1 MEIDISRPTFDAVKH
16 FSSVLHL
23 QGRALMD
30 ADLNE
35 QALILLHQ
43 LRTAI
48 ADIVGPAARPANA
61 PGFQIFTAPPT
72 DKKGADLWISP
83 GRCYVDGILVEN
95 EVGDPDPKPN
105 PTWLQ
110 YSTQPDGYVD
120 LTNDRDRLPDD
131 KPFGVYLRV
140 WERAITFVQDPAIR
154 DIALGDLTPDT
165 AARAKVIW
173 QVAVMPLGTDAKHF
187 DDTVLGPNLKQFN
200 PRPGLLAARARRPLD
215 ADKDPCNVPPEAM
228 YRGPENQLYRVEVH
242 SGGQAWKGDVG
253 ETLGG
258 ATFMWSRENAAVVM
272 PIEPVKGA
280 TVVLDTLGRDGKLDL
295 EVGDWVEISDD
306 AAASRVADDRAL
318 TGAPQ
323 PAAPL
328 LQITAIDYGAH
339 TITLSGPVTG
349 DVGTHPALHPLVRR
363 WDHTSPTLY
372 GEPGGRAGRA
382 PQRVNIASD
391 GALPLIEGKWIALE
405 DGVEV
410 MFSSPDTKNPQQNP
424 GTYRAGDYW
433 MIPARTVTGD
443 VEWPQDAKGPVSR
456 AADGVAYYYAAL
468 AFVPAGPAGT
478 PAVPSPSCTT
488 FNPRFSA

>member
-1 MEIDISRPTFDAVKH
+1 MQIDISRPTFDAAKH

-43 LRTAI
+43 LRTVI
-48 ADIVGPAARPANA
+48 ADLVGPAATPVDANGSSGFLIVPAPNKD
-61 PGFQIFTAPPT
+61 PKLG
-72 DKKGADLWISP
+72 DLSISP
-83 GRCYVDGILVEN
+83 GRCYVKGILVEN
-95 EVGDPDPKPN
+95 EVGDPDPKN
-105 PTWLQ
+105 SSTWLK

-120 LTNDRDRLPDD
+120 LTTDHDRLPD

-173 QVAVMPLGTDAKHF
+173 QVAVMPLDA
-187 DDTVLGPNLKQFN
+187 DPTTRLDTVLAGKLTEFS
-200 PRPGLLAARARRPLD
+200 PRPGLLAVRARRPLD

-242 SGGQAWKGDVG
+242 SGGPAWKGDVG

-258 ATFMWSRENAAVVM
+258 ATFTWSREDASVVM
-272 PIEPVKGA
+272 PIKPVKGA
-280 TVVLDTLGRDGKLDL
+280 TVVLDTLGRDGKLGL

-306 AAASRVADDRAL
+306 ASASRVADDHSL
-318 TGAPQ
+318 TGDPL

-328 LQITAIDYGAH
+328 LQITAIDYAAH
-339 TITLSGPVTG
+339 TITLSGEVTG

-363 WDHTSPTLY
+363 WDHTSPTLF
-372 GEPGGRAGRA
+372 GR
-382 PQRVNIASD
+382 QRVNVASD

-410 MFSSPDTKNPQQNP
+410 MFSSPDTQNKNP
-424 GTYRAGDYW
+424 GTYRAGSYW

-443 VEWPQDAKGPVSR
+443 VEWPQDANGPVSR
-456 AADGVAYYYAAL
+456 PADGVAYHYAAL
-468 AFVPAGPAGT
+468 AFVPVTGQPANVLKKIK
-478 PAVPSPSCTT
+478 PALM
-488 FNPRFSA
+488 

>member
-1 MEIDISRPTFDAVKH
+1 MQIDISRPTFDAAKH

-48 ADIVGPAARPANA
+48 ADIVGPAAMPVNA
-61 PGFQIFTAPPT
+61 KGFSGFLIQAQTNK
-72 DKKGADLWISP
+72 DNKVVDLWISP

-95 EVGDPDPKPN
+95 EVGDPDPNKSA
-105 PTWLQ
+105 TWLK

-120 LTNDRDRLPDD
+120 LANDGDRPPND

-173 QVAVMPLGTDAKHF
+173 QVAVMPLVAGRTTAF
-187 DDTVLGPNLKQFN
+187 DDKVLGDKLTEFN

-253 ETLGG
+253 KTLGG
-258 ATFMWSRENAAVVM
+258 ATVKWSREDAAVVM
-272 PIEPVKGA
+272 PIESVNGA
-280 TVVLDTLGRDGKLDL
+280 TMVLDTLGRDGKLGL

-318 TGAPQ
+318 TGGPL

-339 TITLSGPVTG
+339 TITLSGEVTG

-372 GEPGGRAGRA
+372 DG
-382 PQRVNIASD
+382 QRFNVASD
-391 GALPLIEGKWIALE
+391 GALPLIEDKWIALE

-410 MFSSPDTKNPQQNP
+410 MFSSPVTQNP
-424 GTYRAGDYW
+424 GTYRAGNYW

-443 VEWPQDAKGPVSR
+443 VEWPQDANGPVSR
-456 AADGVAYYYAAL
+456 AADGVAYHYAAL
-468 AFVPAGPAGT
+468 ALVPVGGPA
-478 PAVPSPSCTT
+478 ADRRKT
-488 FNPRFSA
+488 FKAMT